1 VELLQQGAP
10 SLVESQVDAKQRLES
25 QLKASCEAFILRCTE
40 MVVTP
45 LLPLLPQHSA
55 LNLAPAAAPA
65 AAAADA
71 APPTPEALS
80 SALAAVEAGLRD
92 HLRPAHALMRRYLPD
107 ASTQVRG
114 YG

>member
-1 VELLQQGAP
+1 
-10 SLVESQVDAKQRLES
+10 
-25 QLKASCEAFILRCTE
+25 

-55 LNLAPAAAPA
+55 LNLAPAAAPAAAA

-107 ASTQVRG
+107 ASTQAILFG
-114 YG
+114 LTLILTPYA